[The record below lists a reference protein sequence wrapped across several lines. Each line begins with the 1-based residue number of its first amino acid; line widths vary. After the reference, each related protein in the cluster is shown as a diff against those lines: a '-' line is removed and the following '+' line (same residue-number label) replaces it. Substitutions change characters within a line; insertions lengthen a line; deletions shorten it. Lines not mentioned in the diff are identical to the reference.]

1 MSYFLVNNK
10 MFDGSPDASSGP
22 EPSTASTSSGSTR
35 PSSRRDFAGDDEY
48 RAFRDRNNL
57 ATKKSREKRAKKG
70 RMEREERTR
79 LQKENQGLQEET
91 QGLQEETQGLREGN
105 QELQERVMI
114 LIERLDG
121 NEKVI
126 TELREE
132 L

>member
-1 MSYFLVNNK
+1 
-10 MFDGSPDASSGP
+10 
-22 EPSTASTSSGSTR
+22 
-35 PSSRRDFAGDDEY
+35 
-48 RAFRDRNNL
+48 
-57 ATKKSREKRAKKG
+57 
-70 RMEREERTR
+70 MEREERTR
-79 LQKENQGLQEET
+79 LQKEN

-132 L
+132 LQRLQGTNNEEIHSLRERVSELEVAYLGGCGDY